1 MQTLL
6 EKLEYSF
13 FIESA
18 TIEKATFPYKTAL
31 SEANAKTNRMGSTR
45 NGVLPVNNLF
55 FRKFCFGLRSS
66 YKELI

>member
-31 SEANAKTNRMGSTR
+31 SEANAKTNRMGE
-45 NGVLPVNNLF
+45 
-55 FRKFCFGLRSS
+55 
-66 YKELI
+66 YKEWSFASK